1 MKKLQ
6 KVNWYRTGNLYIEL
20 ILRLDRKGDG
30 HMKRDLVSLLDIK
43 DELKEIIDLA
53 ITMKGEHKDGID
65 IVPFKGKTLAMVFEK
80 PSLRT
85 RVSFEIG
92 FTQLG
97 GAALYLSPNE
107 IQIGKRE
114 SVHDVAKVLSRFADM
129 IMYRAFDNKNV
140 VELAKYAD
148 VPVINGLDNIEHPC
162 QAVADFMTMVEIKG
176 DLKGR
181 TLAWIGD
188 GNNVLHSLLLG
199 GAILG
204 MNVKAACP
212 AGYKPDSGILAKAQE
227 IASENGAEISITEDP
242 MEAATNADVIY
253 ADTFI
258 SMGDEADKETRLKA
272 FAGYQVNLEL
282 FSKARSDA
290 IFMHCLPAHRGEEVT
305 DEVMDSP
312 RSVVFQEAENRM
324 HGQKAVMIRL
334 AGIR

>member
-1 MKKLQ
+1 
-6 KVNWYRTGNLYIEL
+6 
-20 ILRLDRKGDG
+20 
-30 HMKRDLVSLLDIK
+30 
-43 DELKEIIDLA
+43 
-53 ITMKGEHKDGID
+53 
-65 IVPFKGKTLAMVFEK
+65 
-80 PSLRT
+80 
-85 RVSFEIG
+85 
-92 FTQLG
+92 
-97 GAALYLSPNE
+97 
-107 IQIGKRE
+107 
-114 SVHDVAKVLSRFADM
+114 
-129 IMYRAFDNKNV
+129 
-140 VELAKYAD
+140 
-148 VPVINGLDNIEHPC
+148 
-162 QAVADFMTMVEIKG
+162 MTMVEIKG

-212 AGYKPDSGILAKAQE
+212 AGYKPDSGILAKAQK

>member
-1 MKKLQ
+1 
-6 KVNWYRTGNLYIEL
+6 
-20 ILRLDRKGDG
+20 
-30 HMKRDLVSLLDIK
+30 MKRDLVSVLDIK
-43 DELKEIIDLA
+43 DEFKEIIDLA
-53 ITMKGEHKDGID
+53 ITMKGEHKDGMD
-65 IVPFKGKTLAMVFEK
+65 IVPFKGKTLVMVFEK

-85 RVSFEIG
+85 RISFEVG

-97 GAALYLSPNE
+97 GTALYLSPNE

-129 IMYRAFDNKNV
+129 IMYRAFESKNV
-140 VELAKYAD
+140 VELAKHAE
-148 VPVINGLDNIEHPC
+148 VPVINGLDNVEHPC

-181 TLAWIGD
+181 TLAWVGD
-188 GNNVLHSLLLG
+188 GNNVLHSLLYG
-199 GAILG
+199 AAILG
-204 MNVKAACP
+204 MNLKAACP
-212 AGYKPDSGILAKAQE
+212 IGYKPDEEMLTKAKE
-227 IASENGAEISITEDP
+227 IASETGASITITEDP
-242 MEAATNADVIY
+242 VEAVSGADVIY

-258 SMGDEADKETRLKA
+258 SMGDETEKGSRLKA
-272 FAGYQVNLEL
+272 FDGYQINMDL
-282 FSKARSDA
+282 FSKAKPDA

-334 AGIR
+334 AGLR